1 MDNPLVPTKITNVNR
16 ARVLFAGRVLCY
28 TKLNSDF
35 WQQTPFPVPGLPHW
49 RAGQYRPQYTLKS

>member
-1 MDNPLVPTKITNVNR
+1 MDDPLIPKKITNVNR

-35 WQQTPFPVPGLPHW
+35 WQQTPL
-49 RAGQYRPQYTLKS
+49 